1 MPENALEVAGLRK
14 SFGSLDVLDGID
26 LTVGDGEFV
35 SVVGPS
41 GSGKSTLFHLVGGLL
56 QPDAGSIRIAGQDAV
71 GKRGRIGYMPQQPAL
86 LPWRTV
92 EDNVVL
98 ARELAGTPRRKSR
111 AVARD
116 WLDRAGLGGFAQ
128 AYPDALSGGMRQ
140 RVAFLRALLSDNPLL
155 CLDEPFSALD
165 AMLRADMHRWLLGIW
180 EENRRSVLFVTHNI
194 EEALLLSSTVYVF
207 TRRPARVLERV
218 EVPFA
223 RPRSDEAVD
232 DPEFVRLRR
241 HITDLL
247 KTEPL
252 KGPLAQ

>member
-1 MPENALEVAGLRK
+1 MSEPALEVSGLHK
-14 SFGSLDVLDGID
+14 SFGALDVLDGVSLRVD
-26 LTVGDGEFV
+26 DGEFV
-35 SVVGPS
+35 SIVGPS
-41 GSGKSTLFHLVGGLL
+41 GSGKSTLFHIVGGLIA
-56 QPDAGSIRIAGQDAV
+56 PDRGSVRVNGRQANGR
-71 GKRGRIGYMPQQPAL
+71 RGLIGYMPQQPAL

-111 AVARD
+111 ALARQ
-116 WLDRAGLGGFAQ
+116 WLGNVGLGDFAR

-140 RVAFLRALLSDNPLL
+140 RVAFLRALLSDRDLL

-165 AMLRADMHRWLLGIW
+165 AMLRAEMHRWLLDMW
-180 EENRRSVLFVTHNI
+180 EEHRRSVLFVTHNI

-218 EVPFA
+218 EVPFP
-223 RPRSDEAVD
+223 RPRRDEVVD

-241 HITDLL
+241 RLTNLL
-247 KTEPL
+247 KTATL
-252 KGPLAQ
+252 KDRAT